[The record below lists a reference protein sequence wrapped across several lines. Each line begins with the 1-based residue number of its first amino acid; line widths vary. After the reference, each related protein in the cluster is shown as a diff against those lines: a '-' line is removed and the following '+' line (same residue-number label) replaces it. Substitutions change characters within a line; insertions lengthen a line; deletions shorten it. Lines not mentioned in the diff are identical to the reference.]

1 MIRTAMRRRLGVRL
15 SVAFLALSLGTLSL
29 ASVVSYRSAE
39 TALRDR
45 LLAQLEEFAREDAD
59 ELTEWLV
66 RHRETVALFASLPAA
81 QRAASGDTLTFA
93 SFTRRISRSS
103 FAVDELMI
111 LGVPGGRV
119 AYSSDPSRIGS
130 YAVNQQYY
138 LEGRHGPFT
147 QPIYP
152 SPRDGRPTL
161 TVSIPIPG
169 ADGTTLAV
177 LAANLSLDEM
187 ERVIAKPQDG
197 VPIDA
202 YLVSPLADFV
212 SADRFG
218 RPEARRGAHS
228 VAIDAGRIGGTGSG
242 LYLDHAGRPVIG
254 AWRFL
259 PEHQLALILES
270 PQDLAFAPARAL
282 LLRSLLVGILA
293 AALLTFGVVAIAR
306 RLTEPV
312 LGLAD
317 AADRVA
323 AGDFTAVAHVTG
335 EDEIGRLAVAF
346 NGMTER
352 LRGLYGEIE
361 EQVAATRRALS
372 DAQESRALLQDV
384 VDNSAT
390 VVLVIGLDGRI
401 RLTNA
406 RLGALAHT
414 DAGTLIGRALAE
426 MDSAF
431 CAAIIPLLDA
441 ARGATDARV
450 NEISVDVDG
459 EQHTWQ
465 VVAFPLHDA
474 GGVHY
479 ATGAVATDLTER
491 TRLELAR
498 RERDAGVQ
506 QQQRL
511 ESLGIMAGGIAHDF
525 NNLLGAILGNVEL
538 LRAGAATP
546 DDTREALEQVATAA
560 RRAADLTRQMLAY
573 AGRASLRR
581 EALDARKVLTEIVPL
596 VRAAQSKKIEFEIE
610 GFDEPL
616 WIEADPSQLSQV
628 ALNLLTNAAEAIG
641 DLPGHVILFAERVAA
656 LPPGECWDGPPPE
669 AGWIHLSVRDSGQGM
684 DPDVQERIFD
694 PFFTTK
700 RDGRGLGLSA
710 VRGIVQ
716 SFGGILRVTSAPNSG
731 TRFDVF
737 LPAAEHRES
746 HEELPSTTPTGTR
759 SGVVLVVDD
768 EEALR
773 SVARRALERQGLK
786 VVEAVDG
793 ADGLARFRQYQSM
806 LSLVMLDITM
816 PGLNGIELLNE
827 IRRTH
832 PDMPAIIASGY
843 DRPDELGST
852 QPDSRTRFL
861 QKPYELAALREAVA
875 SLVSRAR

>member
-1 MIRTAMRRRLGVRL
+1 MLRRRLGVRL

-39 TALRDR
+39 SALRDR
-45 LLAQLEEFAREDAD
+45 LLDQLEESAREDAA
-59 ELTEWLV
+59 ELTEWLT
-66 RHRETVALFASLPAA
+66 RHRETLALLASLPGT
-81 QRAASGDTLTFA
+81 QRAAAGDTVNFA
-93 SFTRRISRSS
+93 PFTRRISRSA

-111 LGVPGGRV
+111 LSVPGGRV
-119 AYSSDPSRIGS
+119 AYSSDPARIGS
-130 YAVNQQYY
+130 YAVNQQFY
-138 LEGRHGPFT
+138 LEGRNRPFT

-161 TVSIPIPG
+161 TVSTPIRG
-169 ADGTTLAV
+169 ADGIARAV
-177 LAANLSLDEM
+177 LAAHLSLDEM

-228 VAIDAGRIGGTGSG
+228 IAIDSGRIGGTGSG

-254 AWRFL
+254 AWRYL
-259 PEHQLALILES
+259 PEHRLALILES
-270 PQDLAFAPARAL
+270 PQDRAFAPARAL
-282 LLRSLLVGILA
+282 LARSLFVGLLV

-312 LGLAD
+312 LELAD

-323 AGDFTAVAHVTG
+323 AGDFNAVARVTS
-335 EDEIGRLAVAF
+335 EDEIGRLAAAF
-346 NGMTER
+346 NGMTAR

-361 EQVAATRRALS
+361 EQVAVTRRALA
-372 DAQESRALLQDV
+372 DADESRALLQDV
-384 VDNSAT
+384 VDNSTT
-390 VVLVIGLDGRI
+390 VVLVVGLDGRL
-401 RLTNA
+401 RLANA
-406 RLGALAHT
+406 RLAALART
-414 DAGTLIGRALAE
+414 TAGALIGRPLA
-426 MDSAF
+426 DVGGVF
-431 CAAIIPLLDA
+431 CDAILPLLDA
-441 ARGATDARV
+441 ARDARIPV
-450 NEISVDVDG
+450 TQEVALDLDG
-459 EQHTWQ
+459 EMHTWQ
-465 VVAFPLHDA
+465 VVAFSLRD
-474 GGVHY
+474 GEGLHY

-491 TRLELAR
+491 TRLEVER

-538 LRAGAATP
+538 LRAGAANE
-546 DDTREALEQVATAA
+546 DETREALEQVATAA

-596 VRAAQSKKIEFEIE
+596 VRAAQSKKIEFDIE
-610 GFDEPL
+610 GFAEPL

-641 DLPGHVILFAERVAA
+641 DLPGHVILFAERLST
-656 LPPGECWDGPPPE
+656 LPPEESWEGPPPV

-684 DPDVQERIFD
+684 DPDVQARIFD

-716 SFGGILRVTSAPNSG
+716 SFGGILRVTSAPEAG
-731 TRFDVF
+731 TRFDVY
-737 LPAAEHRES
+737 LPAAEHTET
-746 HEELPSTTPTGTR
+746 HEEVPSTTPTGSR

-793 ADGLARFRQYQSM
+793 PDGLARFRQYQSM

-816 PGLNGIELLNE
+816 PGLNGIELLHE

-832 PDMPAIIASGY
+832 PEMPAIIASGY
-843 DRPDELGST
+843 DRPDELGSA

-861 QKPYELAALREAVA
+861 QKPYELTALREAVA
-875 SLVSRAR
+875 SLVKRAR